1 MVSQEIEQPLTVSP
15 EEAAEI
21 AEEVQEIIEAGD
33 EHSAWERVRHLHP
46 ADIGIIVASLPRTSR
61 DAIVRVMS
69 PRNRRLDSKADES
82 HRSRSIGDT
91 SGLPDA
97 LFDARPDP
105 PAGSVGN
112 VAAPPSPAG

>member
-21 AEEVQEIIEAGD
+21 AEEVQELIEAGD

-46 ADIGIIVASLPRTSR
+46 ADIGIIVTSLPRTSR

-69 PRNRRLDSKADES
+69 PQTVAWVLR
-82 HRSRSIGDT
+82 HRTDDI
-91 SGLPDA
+91 
-97 LFDARPDP
+97 
-105 PAGSVGN
+105 VE
-112 VAAPPSPAG
+112 